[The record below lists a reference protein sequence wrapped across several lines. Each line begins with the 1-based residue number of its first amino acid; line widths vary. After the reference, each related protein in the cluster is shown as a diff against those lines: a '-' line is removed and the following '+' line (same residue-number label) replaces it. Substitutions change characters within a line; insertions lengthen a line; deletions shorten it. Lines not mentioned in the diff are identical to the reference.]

1 MQNQTRAGSRF
12 DLTSL
17 RLPDISINDTITF
30 WKKYALLL
38 PIAHQPTKPRILGFK
53 AKTTSYRTKYPN
65 HTTNLLA
72 THLYSS
78 SWASQVRKRYN
89 GKSPTFSAFNKMQ
102 ADLQKQHTTLFS
114 FDTELFVQIRGRKTA
129 LIQQARP
136 GEHFMSFESFKEIAN
151 ALDISL
157 CMVTI

>member
-78 SWASQVRKRYN
+78 SWASQVRKHYN
-89 GKSPTFSAFNKMQ
+89 GKSPTLAPLTKCKLTCKSSTQPYFR
-102 ADLQKQHTTLFS
+102 LTLNY
-114 FDTELFVQIRGRKTA
+114 
-129 LIQQARP
+129 
-136 GEHFMSFESFKEIAN
+136 SFKSEAGKPH
-151 ALDISL
+151 
-157 CMVTI
+157 